1 MPSRFWVPLHVTAMP
16 EQHHIHAAF
25 SGWFDRDGD
34 EPAVVSHDSVMK
46 PYTLSPPSVQ
56 EHSVGVEVSTLTDEA
71 ETRLWTMASTTS
83 SIRLGMER
91 IRIGRPQRTLGT
103 TWEGLRSAMP
113 AREWTVE
120 FLTPTSFRS
129 GKNPHLLPTAGLI
142 LRSAQL
148 AWNRYSPGPPIP
160 LDRSVLDAVMP
171 VDLELTT
178 SAIKLGA
185 RTQRGCLG
193 WVTYRCSDQG
203 VAARVAP
210 LFGLLPY
217 SGVGS
222 HRIKGLG
229 QVMVSASEPTAVARQ
244 VATQ

>member
-1 MPSRFWVPLHVTAMP
+1 MPSRFWVPLHVAAMP

-56 EHSVGVEVSTLTDEA
+56 HHSVGVEVTTLTDEA
-71 ETRLWTMASTTS
+71 EARLWTMAAATS
-83 SIRLGMER
+83 SIRLGSER
-91 IRIGRPQRTLGT
+91 IRVGHPQRTLAA
-103 TWEGLRSAMP
+103 TWEGLRAAAP

-129 GKNPHLLPTAGLI
+129 GKHPHLLPTAGLI

-148 AWNRYSPGPPIP
+148 AWNRYSSGPPIP
-160 LDRSVLDAVMP
+160 LDRTLLDAVMP

-178 SAIKLGA
+178 GTIQIGA
-185 RTQRGCLG
+185 QTQRGCLG
-193 WVTYRCSDQG
+193 WVTYRCVDRDVS
-203 VAARVAP
+203 AHVAP

-229 QVMVSASEPTAVARQ
+229 QVVVSPSQPAANARQ
-244 VATQ
+244 AAAR